1 MNYRPS
7 RRTPAWTVILVCVAL
22 FMIVLDMT
30 IVAVALAD
38 IQHDF
43 DASLSD
49 LQWVIDAYTLPLAGF
64 LLTAATMGDR
74 IGRRRVYSWG
84 LTLFTLGSLACAL
97 TRSSFEL
104 DVARAFQGVGGA
116 LLLGVGLPLIGA
128 AFPDPA
134 KRAIGVG
141 AYGATL
147 SAATAVGP
155 LLGGVLVDGPGWR
168 WIFLVNVPIGVIA
181 LVAAAFRLGNSRSP
195 NPRRADWVGT
205 FLLSGALVGLVLGLI
220 RGNGDGWTSPF
231 ILGLFGAAAV
241 LLACFVPWELRR
253 RDPMLELRLFR
264 VPAFTA
270 IGFGALAISA
280 TLIASTSYLA
290 LYMQNALGYTPWETG
305 IRFLP
310 LTVASFFASLIGAA
324 LFHKVPLRWLLG
336 GSLILSAEGM
346 LLLARTNGNLTW
358 ATLIPGFVVAGIGL
372 GVSSAVIS
380 YGSLTCPPSQA
391 GMATG
396 TLSTLRQIGVAGGVG
411 MLGALFTSQAEGT
424 ATTRLDGAPLPDG
437 AVRDLI
443 DAIGAG
449 AGIRIAEKVPALARG
464 WLSEIA
470 QAASADGLNAVL
482 LVGGGVAA
490 LSAIAAF
497 VLIRG
502 RAGGAPDPSAYEIV
516 LDPEPAPVHHRRYQR
531 VPARPF
537 EPEPDRPYVPI
548 H

>member
-1 MNYRPS
+1 
-7 RRTPAWTVILVCVAL
+7 VILVCVAL

-38 IQHDF
+38 IQRDF

-64 LLTAATMGDR
+64 LLTAATLGDR
-74 IGRRRVYSWG
+74 IGRRRVYVWG
-84 LTLFTLGSLACAL
+84 LALFTLGSLACAL
-97 TRSSFEL
+97 TRSSLEL
-104 DVARAFQGVGGA
+104 DIARAVQGIGGA

-134 KRAIGVG
+134 KRAVGVG

-168 WIFLVNVPIGVIA
+168 WIFLVNLPIGTIA
-181 LVAAAFRLGNSRSP
+181 LLAAAFRLADSRSP
-195 NPRRADWVGT
+195 NPRRSDWGGA
-205 FLLSGALVGLVLGLI
+205 LLLTGALVSLVLALI
-220 RGNGDGWTSPF
+220 RGNGDGWASPL
-231 ILGLFGAAAV
+231 ILGLFGAAI
-241 LLACFVPWELRR
+241 LLFACFVPWELRR

-290 LYMQNALGYTPWETG
+290 LYMQNALDYSPWETG

-310 LTVASFFASLIGAA
+310 LTVASFVASLIGAA

-358 ATLIPGFVVAGIGL
+358 ATLFPGFVVAGIGL

-396 TLSTLRQIGVAGGVG
+396 ALSTLRQIGVAGGVA
-411 MLGALFTSQAEGT
+411 MLGALFTGQAEGT
-424 ATTRLDGAPLPDG
+424 ATARLDGAPLPDKAIG
-437 AVRDLI
+437 DLI

-449 AGIRIAEKVPALARG
+449 AGVRIAEDVPEMARG
-464 WLSEIA
+464 WLTEIA
-470 QAASADGLNAVL
+470 QTASADGLNIML
-482 LVGGGVAA
+482 LVGGGLAA

-516 LDPEPAPVHHRRYQR
+516 LDPAPASAHHRSYR
-531 VPARPF
+531 RPSPRPYDRDA
-537 EPEPDRPYVPI
+537 ERPYVPI